1 MATRRAPP
9 GRPPG
14 RSPSRATPR
23 AATARPPFV
32 RSLLLPRAFA
42 AQFGLRDDALLRLL
56 APTTAARDAAG
67 VSGCARALS
76 AVQGLQLPL
85 HTLLQWD
92 AAIGR
97 HEAKLRE
104 ARLADAA
111 VCGEPAQPLVLTHF
125 QWLACAVTEWHLSAL
140 AHDAAA
146 HVAQVEALRERVLPH
161 LPPYTAADTRRLAC
175 FMATGAGKTLV
186 LHLNLLQFLAHGLF
200 EPANVLLLTP
210 GAALSA
216 QHQAELQASGLLGL
230 GVRVAEITKFY
241 VDAAGVKRPK
251 KGVSEATSRYEGP
264 NLLLVDEGHKG
275 GSDSGA
281 ERAWRGVREALA
293 GGATEAQAGF
303 TFEYSATFAQIA
315 DKDPGLYDD
324 YARCVAI
331 DFGYA
336 RFWREG
342 YGKQPR
348 QINARSEAG
357 ADFALAAGLL
367 AFYQQ
372 RRAFDCHPALAAE
385 VMAAPP
391 LLACVGKDVTA
402 GGADADVALLLR
414 FLARACSDA
423 PWLAGQLATVL
434 AGAQPAQAS
443 FGLPALDLRWL
454 QAEASRCGQDNAA
467 LASDLQHRVFGGG
480 GAVTLHAVS
489 PNELGLR
496 SAGAPADAYFGV
508 VRVGE
513 AKKLADNLHKLGV
526 VTLGAPDRLAGSLFA
541 RLDSDPRLAV
551 LVGAK
556 MFIEGWSSWR
566 VSALGLMKVGRS
578 PGAEIV
584 QLFGRG
590 VRLRGRGYRLK
601 RDEDIAGHHSQDSP
615 SSLPVQVM
623 QSLQVFGVQADYLQQ
638 FLDMLAQEGVQPQLL
653 HVPISQQPPLA
664 ELGLHTLHADEG
676 RFAGPVVFDP
686 QAQPSQRL
694 QIEPDVRV
702 SVGLGPAQALGAAP
716 LLHRMTAGWLCAEA
730 AYQHAL
736 AWRQRQGWPGLLFS
750 AAGLLQWLGRCE
762 IDAPA
767 DWFSQPHTAASR
779 KAQAARLAL
788 ERGLAR
794 AWRQA
799 ERRWRMGDGRL
810 SVVPLTL
817 NNAGLPTAEIGGE
830 RRLAWRLEINLARSA
845 SDAVMQAA
853 RDVVA
858 QGLRPAGFLDELT
871 AFLAGQPGGL
881 LDIGERLQAL
891 LDDPATLAQ
900 DDMKL
905 PLPRLHGAP
914 HLFSP
919 VLAQPGLKPEA
930 AALLTSQAEQMPLF
944 GDDNWIAAPMSV
956 RPPALNQ
963 GETRFLWDLR
973 AWWLTHHGLPD
984 WAGIHL
990 YVLRNPAA
998 GGLLLYRDS
1007 GFAPDFMVWLRRGDA
1022 QVLGLVDP
1030 KGLALEWPDEKLAL
1044 LADLEARPLSVPVRG
1059 ALLTMTPLADIP
1071 VPNGIAADAAA
1082 LWAQRVLLQTDPDHI
1097 HHLMLR
1103 LRDALP
1109 LPTVV
1114 T

>member
-76 AVQGLQLPL
+76 AVLGMQLPL

-97 HEAKLRE
+97 HEAQLRE

-111 VCGEPAQPLVLTHF
+111 GRGEPAQPLVLTHF

-146 HVAQVEALRERVLPH
+146 HVAQVDALRERTLPH
-161 LPPYTAADTRRLAC
+161 LPAYSAADARRLAC

-186 LHLNLLQFLAHGLF
+186 LHLNLLQFFDHGLF

-216 QHQAELQASGLLGL
+216 QHQLELQASGLAGL

-241 VDAAGVKRPK
+241 VDAAGGKRPK

-275 GSDSGA
+275 SSDSGA
-281 ERAWRGVREALA
+281 ERAWRAVREALS

-315 DKDPGLYDD
+315 DKDSGLYDD

-414 FLARACSDA
+414 FLARACGDA
-423 PWLAGQLATVL
+423 PWLADQLATVL
-434 AGAQPAQAS
+434 AGAQPVQAS
-443 FGLPALDLRWL
+443 LGLPALDLRWL
-454 QAEASRCGQDNAA
+454 REEAARCGEDSAA
-467 LASDLQHRVFGGG
+467 LATDLQRRVFGGG

-590 VRLRGRGYRLK
+590 VRLRGRGFSLK
-601 RDEDIAGHHSQDSP
+601 RDEGAAGSDNP
-615 SSLPVQVM
+615 AALPVQVL

-638 FLDMLAQEGVQPQLL
+638 FLEMLAQEGVQSQLL
-653 HVPISQQPPLA
+653 HVPITQHPPLA
-664 ELGLHTLHADEG
+664 ELGLHTLQADAG

-686 QAQPSQRL
+686 QAQPGQRL
-694 QIEPDVRV
+694 RIEPDVRV
-702 SVGLGPAQALGAAP
+702 SVGLGPAQALGTAP
-716 LLHRMTAGWLCAEA
+716 LLHPMAASWLDAEV

-736 AWRQRQGWPGLLFS
+736 AWRQRQRWPGLLFS
-750 AAGLLQWLGRCE
+750 RAGLLQWLGSCE
-762 IDAPA
+762 IEAPA
-767 DWFSQPHTAASR
+767 DWFGQPHTAASR

-788 ERGLAR
+788 ERGLGR

-799 ERRWRMGDGRL
+799 ERRWRMDDERL

-817 NNAGLPTAEIGGE
+817 DNAGLPTTEVDGQ
-830 RRLAWRLEINLARSA
+830 RRLAWRLEINIARSA

-858 QGLRPAGFLDELT
+858 QGLRPQALLDELT

-891 LDDPATLAQ
+891 LDDPLALAR
-900 DDMKL
+900 DEMML
-905 PLPRLHGAP
+905 PLPRLHCAP

-944 GDDNWIAAPMSV
+944 GDDGWIAAPMTV
-956 RPPALNQ
+956 RPPALNE

-973 AWWLTHHGLPD
+973 AWWLTHHELPD

-1007 GFAPDFMVWLRRGDA
+1007 GFAPDFMVWLRCGDA

-1030 KGLALEWPDEKLAL
+1030 KGLALEWPEEKLAL
-1044 LADLEARPLSVPVRG
+1044 LAELEARKLSVPVRG
-1059 ALLTMTPLADIP
+1059 ALLTMTPLSDIRLP
-1071 VPNGIAADAAA
+1071 AGISPDAAT
-1082 LWAQRVLLQTDPDHI
+1082 LWAERVLLQRDPAHIDH
-1097 HHLMLR
+1097 LLYR

-1109 LPTVV
+1109 SPTAVA
-1114 T
+1114 